1 MKHLLIA
8 SIIFFIHLGAF
19 ADEKQRQIEYEAIN
33 LVIKKYGKGLENR
46 LKGTELN
53 PNYRSWYE
61 NDCFVSV
68 AAGKF
73 QESTWSAIELFGVNI
88 CSDSTEIMESE
99 WKEQIDY

>member
-8 SIIFFIHLGAF
+8 SILLFIPLEAF
-19 ADEKQRQIEYEAIN
+19 ADERQRQIEYEAIN

-68 AAGKF
+68 AAGTY
-73 QESTWSAIELFGVNI
+73 QESNWSSMEWFSVNV
-88 CSDSTEIMESE
+88 CSDYAEIMESE
-99 WKEQIDY
+99 